1 MKRKLKITYGQLEA
15 TQERVS
21 VFRNALEN
29 MDSAIEMFQNIL
41 SEQQSDAI
49 TALLEDGRDL
59 RDEME
64 FLHGNLQ
71 KLENML
77 SGYIQDMTALVMPK
91 SWDSMMLVD
100 RNDIWVN
107 MKQIKS
113 NVSDT
118 EQVIWGGALQ
128 HYKDVHTNI
137 PKPHISSSMT
147 EPEKRSAREEYDRKV
162 RERAQREENYKKLK
176 AFTETQAKQA
186 KKELEECYKEIE
198 DLYRNRI
205 VVYENTDDEYKK
217 TAMNLYQQCTSFGQ
231 RLKDLVTKTE
241 EMKWDVRRGALAAV
255 LDLVKTALAIQDLK
269 NTLDTLPL
277 AVVAEVM
284 GIEVPGLSLEK
295 VDDLKNMAYGAVAA
309 LQEPPRVLAAFGQ
322 KIGDTVEEEGIA
334 YSISYVAADVAIQVL
349 LSKGLGEV
357 KNVSKADDLVDVAR
371 TVDTLN
377 DTVKIAD
384 ELTDAAKVLDQV
396 GDIKDAA
403 MAVNVMDEANA
414 VVKAVDEVNDVADAV
429 KTVEKLDGVIESGI
443 NSYADFSKAVSN
455 IGTRSDLT
463 DAQKIKE
470 LQKLFEN
477 SNYKADINVP
487 SDIQYVKGFDMKG
500 NVIYDWP
507 PKLGFDESTIK
518 PITRTDGLSDTWDRY
533 GYMGGSNFAD
543 VPSTGKYT
551 YSERAI
557 PYVENEAA
565 YHTGNFNN
573 VTYFDKIDAI
583 KNGDIDTFNALLHNE
598 GISRW
603 GLDDFE
609 ELCDSY
615 DSFISKANK
624 ELGDSVDAT
633 YGIKGQAA
641 EWGDMTGG
649 AGQIVTPFGGDV
661 LEKIGILKE
670 N

>member
-64 FLHGNLQ
+64 LLHGNLQ
-71 KLENML
+71 ELENML

-91 SWDSMMLVD
+91 NWDSMMLVD

-269 NTLDTLPL
+269 NTLDTLPF

-371 TVDTLN
+371 TVDTLD

-384 ELTDAAKVLDQV
+384 ELTDAAKVVDQV
-396 GDIKDAA
+396 GDITDAA
-403 MAVNVMDEANA
+403 MAVNAVNEANA
-414 VVKAVDEVNDVADAV
+414 AVKAVDEVNDVADAV
-429 KTVEKLDGVIESGI
+429 KTVEKLDGVIESGSNTGTVWDNI
-443 NSYADFSKAVSN
+443 TSTADNMPATEIPATFKIDLGGNTNYVNTETGTNTLWTNSNATKHMGEYVSRFGGESWS
-455 IGTRSDLT
+455 IGTRSQAMLESYS
-463 DAQKIKE
+463 AS
-470 LQKLFEN
+470 LN
-477 SNYKADINVP
+477 KAMETIGTETP
-487 SDIQYVKGFDMKG
+487 GRYFGTYG
-500 NVIYDWP
+500 NW
-507 PKLGFDESTIK
+507 
-518 PITRTDGLSDTWDRY
+518 
-533 GYMGGSNFAD
+533 
-543 VPSTGKYT
+543 
-551 YSERAI
+551 
-557 PYVENEAA
+557 
-565 YHTGNFNN
+565 
-573 VTYFDKIDAI
+573 
-583 KNGDIDTFNALLHNE
+583 
-598 GISRW
+598 
-603 GLDDFE
+603 
-609 ELCDSY
+609 
-615 DSFISKANK
+615 
-624 ELGDSVDAT
+624 ELGINT
-633 YGIKGQAA
+633 
-641 EWGDMTGG
+641 ETGVVYH
-649 AGQIVTPFGGDV
+649 ARMI
-661 LEKIGILKE
+661 

>member
-64 FLHGNLQ
+64 LLHGNLQ
-71 KLENML
+71 ELENML

-205 VVYENTDDEYKK
+205 VVYENIDDEYKK

-241 EMKWDVRRGALAAV
+241 EMKWDVRRGVLAAV

-269 NTLDTLPL
+269 NTLDTLPF

-284 GIEVPGLSLEK
+284 GIEVPGLSLAK

-357 KNVSKADDLVDVAR
+357 KNVSKADELADVAR
-371 TVDTLN
+371 TVDTLD

-384 ELTDAAKVLDQV
+384 ELTDAAKVVDQV
-396 GDIKDAA
+396 GDITDAA
-403 MAVNVMDEANA
+403 MAVNAVNEANA
-414 VVKAVDEVNDVADAV
+414 AVKAVDEVNDVADAV
-429 KTVEKLDGVIESGI
+429 KTVEKLDGVIESGSTSI
-443 NSYADFSKAVSN
+443 NPNKIRYSQSSVNSSSDIVQSMKANGWQGDPIDVVEMPDEIYTTIDNTRVVSAREA
-455 IGTRSDLT
+455 G
-463 DAQKIKE
+463 
-470 LQKLFEN
+470 
-477 SNYKADINVP
+477 INVEANVHGYNDPLP
-487 SDIQYVKGFDMKG
+487 SEYIERFTTKKGVPKTWGEAIELRVGKQKASFRNG
-500 NVIYDWP
+500 NPYG
-507 PKLGFDESTIK
+507 KLEMETIK
-518 PITRTDGLSDTWDRY
+518 
-533 GYMGGSNFAD
+533 
-543 VPSTGKYT
+543 
-551 YSERAI
+551 
-557 PYVENEAA
+557 
-565 YHTGNFNN
+565 
-573 VTYFDKIDAI
+573 
-583 KNGDIDTFNALLHNE
+583 
-598 GISRW
+598 
-603 GLDDFE
+603 
-609 ELCDSY
+609 
-615 DSFISKANK
+615 
-624 ELGDSVDAT
+624 
-633 YGIKGQAA
+633 
-641 EWGDMTGG
+641 
-649 AGQIVTPFGGDV
+649 
-661 LEKIGILKE
+661 
-670 N
+670 

>member
-64 FLHGNLQ
+64 LLHGNLQ
-71 KLENML
+71 ELENML

-217 TAMNLYQQCTSFGQ
+217 TAMDLYQQCTDFGEK
-231 RLKDLVTKTE
+231 LSNFGVKSAKTV
-241 EMKWDVRRGALAAV
+241 WDVRRGALAAV

-357 KNVSKADDLVDVAR
+357 KNVSKADELADVAR
-371 TVDTLN
+371 TVDTLD

-384 ELTDAAKVLDQV
+384 ELTDAAKVVDQV
-396 GDIKDAA
+396 GDIADAA
-403 MAVNVMDEANA
+403 MAVNAVNEANA
-414 VVKAVDEVNDVADAV
+414 AVKAVDEVNDVADAV
-429 KTVEKLDGVIESGI
+429 KTVEKLDGVIESGTETI
-443 NSYADFSKAVSN
+443 KFNEVKTFTAEETNQWFIDNVKPDYKPPYKP
-455 IGTRSDLT
+455 GTLVKEIELT
-463 DAQKIKE
+463 
-470 LQKLFEN
+470 EN
-477 SNYKADINVP
+477 TTFVRVYDNMPDGSGMYGSWVMKAD
-487 SDIQYVKGFDMKG
+487 D
-500 NVIYDWP
+500 
-507 PKLGFDESTIK
+507 
-518 PITRTDGLSDTWDRY
+518 
-533 GYMGGSNFAD
+533 
-543 VPSTGKYT
+543 
-551 YSERAI
+551 
-557 PYVENEAA
+557 
-565 YHTGNFNN
+565 
-573 VTYFDKIDAI
+573 
-583 KNGDIDTFNALLHNE
+583 
-598 GISRW
+598 
-603 GLDDFE
+603 
-609 ELCDSY
+609 
-615 DSFISKANK
+615 
-624 ELGDSVDAT
+624 
-633 YGIKGQAA
+633 IKGLTPLEIQNKFALPNTPKYVCDV
-641 EWGDMTGG
+641 ELEDGTHIRVGEVNPLDGWGNGG
-649 AGQIVTPFGGDV
+649 GTQYDLIGQRIGDFKNERL
-661 LEKIGILKE
+661 LEG

>member
-186 KKELEECYKEIE
+186 KQELEECYKEIE

-217 TAMNLYQQCTSFGQ
+217 TAMDLYQQCTDFGEK
-231 RLKDLVTKTE
+231 LSNFGVKSAKTV
-241 EMKWDVRRGALAAV
+241 WDVRRGALAAV

-269 NTLDTLPL
+269 NTLDTLPF

-371 TVDTLN
+371 TVDTLD

-384 ELTDAAKVLDQV
+384 ELTDAVKVVDKV
-396 GDIKDAA
+396 DDITDVA
-403 MAVNVMDEANA
+403 MAVNAVDEANA
-414 VVKAVDEVNDVADAV
+414 AVKAVDKVNEVAVGLEHGAYSGEEWCRYLREVYGEKNVNWENATASQLARSWQGQGKYIGVDEYIDVTIKKGEILYRGEPNGTEYFTTLDAIEQSGREA
-429 KTVEKLDGVIESGI
+429 TRLFEGLQVEKHPIHGYRGEMQGYIFNDNV
-443 NSYADFSKAVSN
+443 VS
-455 IGTRSDLT
+455 
-463 DAQKIKE
+463 A
-470 LQKLFEN
+470 
-477 SNYKADINVP
+477 
-487 SDIQYVKGFDMKG
+487 
-500 NVIYDWP
+500 
-507 PKLGFDESTIK
+507 
-518 PITRTDGLSDTWDRY
+518 
-533 GYMGGSNFAD
+533 
-543 VPSTGKYT
+543 
-551 YSERAI
+551 
-557 PYVENEAA
+557 
-565 YHTGNFNN
+565 
-573 VTYFDKIDAI
+573 
-583 KNGDIDTFNALLHNE
+583 
-598 GISRW
+598 
-603 GLDDFE
+603 
-609 ELCDSY
+609 
-615 DSFISKANK
+615 
-624 ELGDSVDAT
+624 
-633 YGIKGQAA
+633 YGITNANPQFGEGGLPQYYVPNI
-641 EWGDMTGG
+641 EDMINKN
-649 AGQIVTPFGGDV
+649 IVSPV
-661 LEKIGILKE
+661 ESIKLNK
-670 N
+670 

>member
-71 KLENML
+71 ELENML

-186 KKELEECYKEIE
+186 KQELEECYKEIE

-217 TAMNLYQQCTSFGQ
+217 TAMDLYQQCTDFGEK
-231 RLKDLVTKTE
+231 LSNFGVKSAKTV
-241 EMKWDVRRGALAAV
+241 WDVRRGALAAV

-269 NTLDTLPL
+269 NTLDTLPF

-309 LQEPPRVLAAFGQ
+309 LQDPPRVLAAFGQ

-371 TVDTLN
+371 TVDTLD

-384 ELTDAAKVLDQV
+384 ELTDAAKVVDQV
-396 GDIKDAA
+396 GDITDAA
-403 MAVNVMDEANA
+403 MAVNAVDEANA
-414 VVKAVDEVNDVADAV
+414 AVKAVDEVNDVADAV
-429 KTVEKLDGVIESGI
+429 KTVEKLDGVIESGSTSI
-443 NSYADFSKAVSN
+443 NPNKIRYSQSSVNSSSDIVQSMKANGWQGDPIDVVEMPDEIYTTIDNTRVVSAREA
-455 IGTRSDLT
+455 G
-463 DAQKIKE
+463 
-470 LQKLFEN
+470 
-477 SNYKADINVP
+477 INVEANVHGYNDPLP
-487 SDIQYVKGFDMKG
+487 SEYIERFTTKKGVPKTWGEAIELRVGKQKASFRNG
-500 NVIYDWP
+500 NPYG
-507 PKLGFDESTIK
+507 KLEMETIK
-518 PITRTDGLSDTWDRY
+518 
-533 GYMGGSNFAD
+533 
-543 VPSTGKYT
+543 
-551 YSERAI
+551 
-557 PYVENEAA
+557 
-565 YHTGNFNN
+565 
-573 VTYFDKIDAI
+573 
-583 KNGDIDTFNALLHNE
+583 
-598 GISRW
+598 
-603 GLDDFE
+603 
-609 ELCDSY
+609 
-615 DSFISKANK
+615 
-624 ELGDSVDAT
+624 
-633 YGIKGQAA
+633 
-641 EWGDMTGG
+641 
-649 AGQIVTPFGGDV
+649 
-661 LEKIGILKE
+661 
-670 N
+670 